1 MNTLK
6 KTLSAFA
13 LSAALLP
20 ATPVQA
26 GEVEV
31 LHWWTAGGE
40 ARAAAALKEMMEQQG
55 HSWKDFAVAGGGGE
69 AAMTVLKT
77 RAVSGNPPAAA
88 QIKGLDIREWAKLG
102 FLTSLDTVA
111 ESESWDQLIPPMIA
125 DVMKYE
131 GDYVAVP
138 VNVHRVNWLWVNP
151 EVMKDVGVKV
161 PTTLDEFFEVAE
173 KLKAEGYVPLAH
185 GGQPWQDATVFDAV
199 ALAELGPDDYRKAF
213 VDHDMDVI
221 NSKKME
227 KVFSQFARVMS
238 YVDDD
243 AAGRDWNTAT
253 GMVIRGEAAMQIM
266 GDWAKGEFTAAQ
278 LTPGEDYLCAPAPGT
293 TGQFTFNVDSF
304 AMFRLSEEEDIKA
317 QKDLARTILEPEFQ
331 TLFNQNKGSIPVRT
345 DMDMGAFDA
354 CAQASMETFRSSAKD
369 GGLVPS
375 FSHGLAT
382 TSYIQGQIFDVVT
395 NFVNSNNPDPA
406 KTTDQLA
413 AAIKS
418 AM

>member
-1 MNTLK
+1 MNTVN

-20 ATPVQA
+20 ATAVQA

-40 ARAAAALKEMMEQQG
+40 ARAAAALKEMMEEQG
-55 HSWKDFAVAGGGGE
+55 HTWKDFAVAGGGGE

-102 FLTSLDTVA
+102 FLTSLDSVA
-111 ESESWDQLIPPMIA
+111 ESENWDQLIPPRIA

-131 GDYVAVP
+131 GNYVAVP

-151 EVMKDVGVKV
+151 EVMEDVGVEV
-161 PTTLDEFFEVAE
+161 PTTLDEFFEVAD
-173 KLKAEGYVPLAH
+173 KLKAEGYIPLAH

-227 KVFSQFARVMS
+227 EVFSQFAKVMS

-266 GDWAKGEFTAAQ
+266 GDWAKGEFTAAG
-278 LTPGEDYLCAPAPGT
+278 LTPGEDYLCAAAPGT

-304 AMFRLSEEEDIKA
+304 AMFKLSEDEDIKA

-413 AAIKS
+413 AAIQS

>member
-1 MNTLK
+1 MKSFKRHLT
-6 KTLSAFA
+6 A
-13 LSAALLP
+13 LAVSAALMP
-20 ATPVQA
+20 TAAVQA

-40 ARAAAALKEMMEQQG
+40 ARAAAALKKMMEEQG
-55 HSWKDFAVAGGGGE
+55 HTWKDFAVAGGGGE

-88 QIKGLDIREWAKLG
+88 QIKGLDIREWAELG
-102 FLTSLDTVA
+102 FLTSLDGVA
-111 ESESWDQLIPPMIA
+111 EAENWDQLIPPMIS

-131 GDYVAVP
+131 GEYVAVP

-151 EVMKDVGVKV
+151 EVMKDVGVEV
-161 PTTLDEFFEVAE
+161 PTTLDEFFEVAD
-173 KLKAEGYVPLAH
+173 KLKAEGYIPLAH

-213 VDHDMDVI
+213 VEHDMDVI
-221 NSKKME
+221 NSAKME
-227 KVFSQFARVMS
+227 EVFAQFAKVMS

-266 GDWAKGEFTAAQ
+266 GDWAKGEFTAAG
-278 LTPGEDYLCAPAPGT
+278 LTPGEDYVCAPAPGT

-304 AMFRLSEEEDIKA
+304 AMFTLSEEEDIKA

-345 DMDMGAFDA
+345 DMDMSDFDT
-354 CAQASMETFRSSAKD
+354 CAQASMDTFKSSADD

-413 AAIKS
+413 AAIQS

>member
-1 MNTLK
+1 MKQCKRHLTALAV
-6 KTLSAFA
+6 SAI
-13 LSAALLP
+13 LLP
-20 ATPVQA
+20 ASAVKA

-40 ARAAAALKEMMEQQG
+40 ARAAAALKEMMEKQG

-88 QIKGLDIREWAKLG
+88 QIKGLDIREWAELG
-102 FLTSLDTVA
+102 FLTNLDSVA
-111 ESESWDQLIPPMIA
+111 DSENWDRLIPPMIS

-131 GDYVAVP
+131 GEYVAVP

-151 EVMKDVGVKV
+151 EVMEDAGVEI
-161 PTTLDEFFEVAE
+161 PATLEEFFEVADT
-173 KLKAEGYVPLAH
+173 LKAEGYIPLAH

-221 NSKKME
+221 NSEKME
-227 KVFSQFARVMS
+227 TVFSQFARVMS
-238 YVDDD
+238 YVDED

-266 GDWAKGEFTAAQ
+266 GDWAKGEFSAAD

-293 TGQFTFNVDSF
+293 EGQFTFNVDSF
-304 AMFRLSEEEDIKA
+304 AMFSLTEEDDIKA

-345 DMDMGAFDA
+345 DMDMGDFDT
-354 CAQASMETFRSSAKD
+354 CAQASMETFRSSAED

-395 NFVNSNNPDPA
+395 NFVNDRNPDPA

-413 AAIKS
+413 AAIQS
-418 AM
+418 AL

>member
-1 MNTLK
+1 MNHFKRHLTALAV
-6 KTLSAFA
+6 SAT
-13 LSAALLP
+13 LLP
-20 ATPVQA
+20 ATAIQA

-40 ARAAAALKEMMEQQG
+40 ARAAAALKEMMEKQG
-55 HSWKDFAVAGGGGE
+55 HTWKDFAVAGGGGE

-88 QIKGLDIREWAKLG
+88 QIKGLDIREWAELG
-102 FLTSLDTVA
+102 FLTNLDSVA
-111 ESESWDQLIPPMIA
+111 EAENWDQLIPPRISE
-125 DVMKYE
+125 VMKYE
-131 GDYVAVP
+131 GEYVAVP

-151 EVMKDVGVKV
+151 KVMEDAGVEV
-161 PTTLDEFFEVAE
+161 PTTLDEFFEVAD
-173 KLKAEGYVPLAH
+173 KLKAEGYIPLAH

-221 NSKKME
+221 NSEKME
-227 KVFSQFARVMS
+227 EVFSQFARVMS
-238 YVDDD
+238 YVDED

-266 GDWAKGEFTAAQ
+266 GDWAKGEFSAAE

-293 TGQFTFNVDSF
+293 EGQFTFNVDSF
-304 AMFRLSEEEDIKA
+304 AMFSLTEEDDIKA

-345 DMDMGAFDA
+345 DMEMGDFDT
-354 CAQASMETFRSSAKD
+354 CAQASMETFKSSAED

-382 TSYIQGQIFDVVT
+382 TSSIQGQIFDVVT
-395 NFVNSNNPDPA
+395 NFVNARNPDPV

-413 AAIKS
+413 AAIQS

>member
-1 MNTLK
+1 
-6 KTLSAFA
+6 
-13 LSAALLP
+13 
-20 ATPVQA
+20 
-26 GEVEV
+26 
-31 LHWWTAGGE
+31 
-40 ARAAAALKEMMEQQG
+40 MMEEQG
-55 HSWKDFAVAGGGGE
+55 HTWKDFAVAGGGGE

-88 QIKGLDIREWAKLG
+88 QIKGLDIREWAELG
-102 FLTSLDTVA
+102 FLTSLDSVA
-111 ESESWDQLIPPMIA
+111 EAENWDQLIPPMIS

-131 GDYVAVP
+131 GEYVAVP

-151 EVMKDVGVKV
+151 EVMKDVGVEV
-161 PTTLDEFFEVAE
+161 PTTLDEFFEVAD
-173 KLKAEGYVPLAH
+173 KLKAEGYIPLAH

-221 NSKKME
+221 NSDKME
-227 KVFSQFARVMS
+227 EVFAQFAKVMS

-266 GDWAKGEFTAAQ
+266 GDWAKGEFTAAG
-278 LTPGEDYLCAPAPGT
+278 LTPGEDYVCAPAPGT

-304 AMFRLSEEEDIKA
+304 AMFTLSEEEDIKA

-345 DMDMGAFDA
+345 DMDMSDFDT
-354 CAQASMETFRSSAKD
+354 CAQASMDTFKSSADD

-413 AAIKS
+413 AAIQS